1 MPDNKKVVIYGG
13 GTIEHITSHFALSA
27 PAYGNTARYLASRCG
42 KYLPRM
48 DVDLR
53 LTRMAGGPTIETTND
68 LRQDILRVVDDPT
81 TKVVIMTAAV
91 VDFRPEY
98 LTFSS
103 TTLYRDSFSKNV
115 RLKSR
120 ERAASG
126 LPLWGNIQ
134 FSTAEKIISL
144 IRKKRKD
151 IFLVGFKTSTDV
163 CPNEQYIDAMT
174 LCKGSSCNL
183 VFSNDTVRRNN
194 MIVTPEEARYHEG
207 EDRNTCLDHLL
218 EMVNYR
224 THLTF
229 TRSTVVDGQ
238 PVAWNDANIPS
249 SLKKVVEYCIA
260 NNAYK
265 PFNGV
270 TTGHFAFK
278 ESDNTFITSIR
289 RTNFNDIAKN
299 GMVKIVTDGPD
310 TVLAYGA
317 KPSVGGQSQRIIFH
331 DHPDLDCIVHF
342 HCPKKNTSGVPT
354 VSQREFECG
363 SHECGQNTSN
373 GLKKFGNLWAVY
385 LDNHGPNIVF
395 NRNVNPEEVIS
406 FIKDNFSLDEKTG
419 GYLTLI
425 KSGRPSS
432 FLGDFVNVSAIN

>member
-1 MPDNKKVVIYGG
+1 MPDSKKVVIFGG
-13 GTIEHITSHFALSA
+13 GTIEHITSHFAFAA
-27 PAYGNTARYLASRCG
+27 PAYGETAKYLASVCP
-42 KYLPRM
+42 KYLPNM
-48 DVDLR
+48 EVDLR
-53 LTRMAGGPTIETTND
+53 LTKMAGGPRMETTED
-68 LRQDILRVVDDPT
+68 LKNEVLAVVDDPT
-81 TKVVIMTAAV
+81 TKVIIMTGAV
-91 VDFRPEY
+91 IDFRPEH
-98 LTFSS
+98 LNFSS
-103 TTLYRDSFSKNV
+103 INLSRNDFSKKI
-115 RLKSR
+115 RLHSR
-120 ERAASG
+120 ESTSG
-126 LPLWGNIQ
+126 NVQ
-134 FSTAEKIISL
+134 FSINDKIIPL

-151 IFLVGFKTSTDV
+151 IFLVGFKTTTDKS
-163 CPNEQYIDAMT
+163 PTEQYIEAMG
-174 LCKGSSCNL
+174 LCKRASCNL
-183 VFSNDTVRRNN
+183 VYSNDTVRRHN

-207 EDRNTCLDHLL
+207 EIRETCLDHLL

-238 PVAWNDANIPS
+238 PVAWNAANIPG
-249 SLKKVVEYCIA
+249 SLKRVVEYCIS

-278 ESDNTFITSIR
+278 ESDTTFITSIR

-331 DHPDLDCIVHF
+331 D
-342 HCPKKNTSGVPT
+342 PT

-363 SHECGQNTSN
+363 SHECGKNTSN

-395 NRNVNPEEVIS
+395 NRNTNPEEIIS
-406 FIKDNFSLDEKTG
+406 FIEENFSLDEKTG

-425 KSGRPSS
+425 KGGKPSS
-432 FLGDFVNVSAIN
+432 TLGTLKGI